1 MAATPVQSLRRLW
14 RNLPLT
20 VKACVLAGAPIAVLL
35 GGFASFSPRPISA
48 LVLGLLASTASMIFF
63 ARTLRRRI
71 EALQLDARALKMGS
85 PLVSA
90 RERSFDELGE
100 L

>member
-1 MAATPVQSLRRLW
+1 
-14 RNLPLT
+14 
-20 VKACVLAGAPIAVLL
+20 
-35 GGFASFSPRPISA
+35 
-48 LVLGLLASTASMIFF
+48 MIFF

-90 RERSFDELGE
+90 R
-100 L
+100 